1 MDLNKGYQR
10 NELISLLS
18 GLAQSKDTS
27 GIISTQKSTLHQY
40 EETNEMMRQFL
51 NLSDTTYKKLSVSY
65 ATHIK
70 TLNNLQKDL
79 ELTFKKIR
87 ALKTKLNE
95 SYPQAF
101 QATADAIREFQL
113 RYEMEDE
120 KKFCSD
126 QFDTE
131 KKKSSDQFDTEK
143 KKSVTEIAEDVIETD
158 VDVTN
163 NEHYNK
169 DGNLAEG
176 VIRDS
181 TCNLAEEDVIRDN
194 TCNLAE
200 EDVIRDE
207 CFQIC
212 YLESSSSIAS
222 VLEIEN
228 DKVSID
234 NESYNTTMKLSND
247 MMQDNVSSLQGET
260 TSLQNADVDH
270 SNCLKMN
277 DLSLSTNELNLV
289 SDEEN
294 LCLENK

>member
-1 MDLNKGYQR
+1 MDLNKGYQH
-10 NELISLLS
+10 NELISLLN
-18 GLAQSKDTS
+18 GLTQSKNTS
-27 GIISTQKSTLHQY
+27 GIISTQKSTLNQY

-120 KKFCSD
+120 KRFCSD

-131 KKKSSDQFDTEK
+131 KKKSL
-143 KKSVTEIAEDVIETD
+143 TEIAEDVVETD

-163 NEHYNK
+163 NGHHNI
-169 DGNLAEG
+169 DVNL
-176 VIRDS
+176 S
-181 TCNLAEEDVIRDN
+181 EEDVIKDSP
-194 TCNLAE
+194 CN
-200 EDVIRDE
+200 E

-212 YLESSSSIAS
+212 NLESNLNIAS

-228 DKVSID
+228 DKVSGD
-234 NESYNTTMKLSND
+234 TTL
-247 MMQDNVSSLQGET
+247 
-260 TSLQNADVDH
+260 LQNADVDH

-277 DLSLSTNELNLV
+277 DLSLSTNELNPV